1 MNRHRCETVA
11 TSSFP
16 RKPLAL
22 FTALLSLGLPLSS
35 LHANE
40 EDDTAATATS
50 AAAPLEVG
58 STVVTASGFS
68 QDVRDAPASISVIT
82 REELE
87 NKQFRSLADAVRNVE
102 GVSIIGGDK
111 GEISIRGMESS
122 HVLILI
128 DGRRQ
133 NTSQVTLKG
142 GTSEGLGMNWIPPV
156 EAIDRIEIVR
166 GPMSTLYGSEALGGV
181 INIITRKVAREWSGS
196 ISADHTF
203 QDNSKAGDST
213 QLDGYLSGPLVQ
225 DRLGFQ
231 LWGYDKQ
238 RREDKI
244 LDGFAK
250 SDRQSA
256 TARLWL
262 TPDDQQEFMLE
273 VGRTEQEFWNNPGKS
288 LAATAAKNNNQYT
301 RDNYVLAHTGNW
313 DFGTTEISLYRE
325 EATRESDI
333 QTGNQNVTPEVT
345 NSVFESKLTLPFDRN
360 VFVAGAQWRKD
371 ELEADGYYASPE
383 GVGIG
388 TSMTEKSLFAENEW
402 SVTDSFSLTTGIR
415 MDDNEFFG
423 RHWTPRFYG
432 VWSLNGDWTL
442 KGGVAK
448 GFKSP
453 TITQT
458 NPAIGLPQRGGAYTW
473 GNPDLKPEQSEN
485 REIGLYYDDG
495 EQLSGNITLF
505 DTDYENKIANTGT
518 RQLYYP
524 DGSPVPADPITGRIY
539 STYFNITGATVRGI
553 ETAARYRFNDRV
565 QVKGEYTFLHSR
577 VSSGDASILG
587 FSYPLA
593 EGQPLVATPKHSGS
607 VTLDWQI
614 VETVSSFA
622 TVSYRGEETSI
633 AWGQGGAV
641 SENEQA
647 ITTLDMGATW
657 QATRDLS
664 LSLVGYN
671 LTNQVRDLD
680 ADADY
685 SYAEDGR
692 RFWVKANYTF

>member
-647 ITTLDMGATW
+647 ITTLDVGATW

>member
-1 MNRHRCETVA
+1 MNLHCRRPLHP
-11 TSSFP
+11 FP
-16 RKPLAL
+16 FACKPLAIC
-22 FTALLSLGLPLSS
+22 TALISLGLPLTSAF
-35 LHANE
+35 ANE
-40 EDDTAATATS
+40 EDEPTTPATQ
-50 AAAPLEVG
+50 AAPMELG

-142 GTSEGLGMNWIPPV
+142 GTSEALGMNWIPPV
-156 EAIDRIEIVR
+156 EAIDRIEVVR

-181 INIITRKVAREWSGS
+181 INVITRKVAREWSGS
-196 ISADHTF
+196 VSADHTF
-203 QDNSKAGDST
+203 QDSSKAGDTT
-213 QLDGYLSGPLVQ
+213 QLDAYLSGPLVE
-225 DRLGFQ
+225 DRLGIQ
-231 LWGYDKQ
+231 LWGFDKQ
-238 RREDKI
+238 RSEDKMFN
-244 LDGFAK
+244 GFSK
-250 SDRQSA
+250 SDRQTG

-262 TPDDQQEFMLE
+262 TPDDKQEFMLE
-273 VGRTEQEFWNNPGKS
+273 ASRTEQEFWNTPGKT
-288 LAATAAKNNNQYT
+288 LADTAVKNNNQYT
-301 RDNYVLAHTGNW
+301 RDSYVLAHTGNW
-313 DFGTTEISLYRE
+313 DFGTTDISLYRE

-333 QTGNQNVTPEVT
+333 QTGNQSVTPEVT

-360 VFVAGAQWRKD
+360 VFVAGAQWKKD
-371 ELEADGYYASPE
+371 ELEADGYYASPQ
-383 GVGIG
+383 GAGIS

-402 SVTDSFSLTTGIR
+402 SMTDSFSLTTGIR

-432 VWSLNGDWTL
+432 VWKLNSDWTL

-458 NPAIGLPQRGGAYTW
+458 NPNIGLPQRGGAYTW
-473 GNPDLKPEQSEN
+473 GNPDLKPEESEN
-485 REIGLYYDDG
+485 REIGLYYDAG
-495 EQLSGNITLF
+495 EQFSGNITLF

-524 DGSPVPADPITGRIY
+524 DGSPVPPDPVTGRIY

-553 ETAARYRFNDRV
+553 ETAARYRFNEQV
-565 QVKGEYTFLHSR
+565 QVKGEYTYLDSK
-577 VSSGDASILG
+577 VSSGDAKILG
-587 FSYPLA
+587 FGYPLA

-607 VTLDWQI
+607 ATLDWQI
-614 VETVSSFA
+614 IDSVSSFA

-641 SENEQA
+641 SENTQA
-647 ITTLDMGATW
+647 ITTVDMGATW
-657 QATRDLS
+657 QATRELS

-671 LTNQVRDLD
+671 LTNKVREQDVD
-680 ADADY
+680 SDY

>member
-1 MNRHRCETVA
+1 MNCHRRSTVA
-11 TSSFP
+11 PSPFA
-16 RKPLAL
+16 RKPLAI
-22 FTALLSLGLPLSS
+22 FTALVSLGLPLT
-35 LHANE
+35 AVCADE
-40 EDDTAATATS
+40 EEQPSGATAN
-50 AAAPLEVG
+50 AAPLEVG

-156 EAIDRIEIVR
+156 EAIDRIEVVR

-181 INIITRKVAREWSGS
+181 INVITRKVARQWSGS
-196 ISADHTF
+196 VSADHTF
-203 QDNSKAGDST
+203 QDSSKAGDST
-213 QLDGYLSGPLVQ
+213 QLDGYVSGPLVE
-225 DRLGFQ
+225 DRLGIQ

-238 RREDKI
+238 RDEDKI
-244 LDGFAK
+244 LNGFSK
-250 SDRQSA
+250 STRHSG

-262 TPDDQQEFMLE
+262 TPDEQQEFMLE
-273 VGRTEQEFWNNPGKS
+273 AGRTEQEFWNNPGKS
-288 LAATAAKNNNQYT
+288 LAPTAAKNNNQYT
-301 RDNYVLAHTGNW
+301 RDTYVLAHTGNW
-313 DFGTTEISLYRE
+313 DFGTTDISLYRE
-325 EATRESDI
+325 EATRASDV
-333 QTGNQNVTPEVT
+333 QAGNQSVTPDVT
-345 NSVFESKLTLPFDRN
+345 NSVFESKISLPFDRN
-360 VFVAGAQWRKD
+360 VFVAGAQWKKD
-371 ELEADGYYASPE
+371 ELEADGYYASPQ
-383 GVGIG
+383 GAGIG

-402 SVTDSFSLTTGIR
+402 SMTDSFSLTTGIR

-432 VWSLNGDWTL
+432 VWRLNPDWTL

-458 NPAIGLPQRGGAYTW
+458 NPNIGLPQRGGAYTW
-473 GNPDLKPEQSEN
+473 GNPDLKPEESEN
-485 REIGLYYDDG
+485 REIGLYYDAG
-495 EQLSGNITLF
+495 GKFSGNVTLF

-565 QVKGEYTFLHSR
+565 QLKGEYTYLHSK
-577 VSSGDASILG
+577 VSSGDATILG
-587 FSYPLA
+587 FGYPLA

-607 VTLDWQI
+607 ATLDWQI
-614 VETVSSFA
+614 IDSVSSFA

-641 SENEQA
+641 SQSEQA
-647 ITTLDMGATW
+647 ITTVDVGATW
-657 QATRDLS
+657 QATQDLS

-671 LTNQVRDLD
+671 LTNQVREQDVD
-680 ADADY
+680 SDY